1 MIRLFILLALFAL
14 PATPFAAGA
23 EPCAACAEWNAPQMP
38 FRVFGNTYY
47 VGPHG
52 LAAILITSD
61 TGHILIDGALPQS
74 AALIADNIAALGFH
88 LEDVK
93 IILNTHAHYDHAGG
107 IAELQQ
113 ATGAVVRASLPSI
126 AEMIGGAPTP
136 DDPQATTA
144 DRFPPIPRA
153 LPIKDGDA
161 VMLGANKLTAHFTP
175 GHTPGGTTWTWDAC
189 EGAVCRHM
197 VYADSL
203 TAISS
208 PGFKFSADE
217 SRVAGFRR
225 SIATVASLPCD
236 ILLTPHPDASGLWP
250 RVAAKSFVDVNACR
264 RYAEAASSGLD
275 TRLASERTAG
285 K

>member
-1 MIRLFILLALFAL
+1 MTRNLILLALFAL
-14 PATPFAAGA
+14 PAAAA
-23 EPCAACAEWNAPQMP
+23 DPCPACAEWNAPQMP
-38 FRVFGNTYY
+38 FRVYGNTYY

-93 IILNTHAHYDHAGG
+93 VILNTHAHYDHAGG

-126 AEMIGGAPTP
+126 TEMLTGAPTP
-136 DDPQATTA
+136 DDPQSTTA
-144 DRFPPIPRA
+144 DRFPPITKAIP
-153 LPIKDGDA
+153 LKDGDT
-161 VMLGANKLTAHFTP
+161 VMMGQNKLTAHFTP

-217 SRVAGFRR
+217 KRLADFRR
-225 SIATVASLPCD
+225 AIATVAALPCD

-250 RVAAKSFVDVNACR
+250 RAAAKNFVDTAACR
-264 RYAEAASSGLD
+264 RYAEAASAGLD
-275 TRLASERTAG
+275 KRLASEGIVG